1 MSTDYQKAIKKKKT
15 QAIMY
20 EENKEGK
27 CSNTQTFIQNDESL
41 EFYQIAVL
49 PRGYKRAKT

>member
-1 MSTDYQKAIKKKKT
+1 
-15 QAIMY
+15 MY